1 MKKGVRVA
9 PTVKSGR
16 WPRQIA
22 EESKCDE
29 EIIKLLPM
37 PKKKGANI
45 EWLDQAAID
54 IADEKKKKKGKKK

>member
-1 MKKGVRVA
+1 MA

-22 EESKCDE
+22 EENKCE
-29 EIIKLLPM
+29 EEVIKLLPQ
-37 PKKKGANI
+37 PKKKGASI